1 MISKVVNLLQSK
13 AITISRFLLENYKN
27 LNLSDSEFIILIY
40 LLNNDNTMYDPT
52 KMSKDLNID
61 LPVILS
67 LTDSLKSKD
76 IIKFETRKTN
86 NKIEEHISFDE
97 LYKKLGLLL
106 VNEKEEKTTNIFD
119 IFESEFGRTLS
130 SIEYEIINAWLSSGG
145 FTEELIIAAL
155 KEAVYNGVSNLRY
168 IDKIL
173 YEWRKKGIKTKEDIE
188 INRQNYIKSKEK
200 VEELYDYDWL
210 NEEK

>member
-13 AITISRFLLENYKN
+13 AITIPRFLLENYKS
-27 LNLSDSEFIILIY
+27 LNLTDSEFIILMY
-40 LLNNDNTMYDPT
+40 LMNEDTTMYNP
-52 KMSKDLNID
+52 SKIAENLKID
-61 LPVILS
+61 LMDVLS
-67 LTDSLKSKD
+67 LTESLKKKD
-76 IIKFETRKTN
+76 ILAIETKKTY
-86 NKIEEHISFDE
+86 NKIEEHVVLDE

-106 VNEKEEKTTNIFD
+106 INEKTEQQTNLFD
-119 IFESEFGRTLS
+119 VFEHEFGRTLS

-145 FTEELIIAAL
+145 FSEELIKAAL

-173 YEWRKKGIKTKEDIE
+173 YEWRKKGIKNASDIE
-188 INRQNYIKSKEK
+188 KNRMQHRQGKEK

-210 NEEK
+210 NEEN

>member
-1 MISKVVNLLQSK
+1 MISKVVNILQSK
-13 AITISRFLLENYKN
+13 AITIPRFLLENYKHLKLEDN
-27 LNLSDSEFIILIY
+27 EFIILIY
-40 LLNNDNTMYDPT
+40 LLNEDGTMYNPT
-52 KMSKDLNID
+52 KISKDLNID
-61 LPVILS
+61 LPVVLN
-67 LTDSLKSKD
+67 LVDSLKKKD
-76 IIKFETRKTN
+76 ILKFETKKAN
-86 NKIEEHISFDE
+86 NKIEEHMSFQE
-97 LYKKLGLLL
+97 LYNKLGLLL
-106 VNEKEEKTTNIFD
+106 INEKEEKETNLFD
-119 IFESEFGRTLS
+119 IFENEFGRTLS

-145 FTEELIIAAL
+145 FSEELIIAAL

-188 INRQNYIKSKEK
+188 NNRKNYMKNKEK